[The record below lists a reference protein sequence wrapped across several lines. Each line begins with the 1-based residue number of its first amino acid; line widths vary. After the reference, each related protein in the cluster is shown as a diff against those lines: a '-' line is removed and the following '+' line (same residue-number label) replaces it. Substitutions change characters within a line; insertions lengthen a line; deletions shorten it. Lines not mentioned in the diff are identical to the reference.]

1 MSHFDLC
8 IFTKVKWPMRAQRCA
23 ERLGIWESIFGKS
36 SNPLPWSKVMNVAE
50 RRFGCTLV
58 LKVNLSV
65 GFLKCFFF
73 KGEKNGGFVF
83 FFRL

>member
-1 MSHFDLC
+1 MFA
-8 IFTKVKWPMRAQRCA
+8 KVKWPMRAQRCA
-23 ERLGIWESIFGKS
+23 ERLEIWAVHYSN

-73 KGEKNGGFVF
+73 FKGKQKMVDCF